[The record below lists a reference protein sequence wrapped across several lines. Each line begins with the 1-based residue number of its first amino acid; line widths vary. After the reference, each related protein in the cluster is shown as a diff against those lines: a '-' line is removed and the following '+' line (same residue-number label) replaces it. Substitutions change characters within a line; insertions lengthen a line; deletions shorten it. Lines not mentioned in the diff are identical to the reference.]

1 MTIEEGGRFD
11 QQGMVRMAKVSPPLE
26 GVMDQRIGPNFNHV
40 TEQHLSVSSREEAV
54 DQLMGELGAEM
65 KSLDPD
71 WERIQRVMGG
81 LLGLKKTEELVERL
95 KAEIRNPDVKW
106 EAVRKLMS
114 QLYWIKKEMVI
125 ELLPSLLES

>member
-1 MTIEEGGRFD
+1 
-11 QQGMVRMAKVSPPLE
+11 MAKVSPPLE
-26 GVMDQRIGPNFNHV
+26 GLMDQKIEPNFNHV
-40 TEQHLSVSSREEAV
+40 TEEQVSVSSREKAV

-65 KSLDPD
+65 KSPDPD

-95 KAEIRNPDVKW
+95 RAEVRNPDVKW

-125 ELLPSLLES
+125 ELLPTLLKS